1 MDKGR
6 DGGDTISLTQGL
18 PAYSLFSLYNPPGDE
33 QVCLV
38 EVGGKKGTGGRF
50 TNIECLLCFRHCASL
65 WVFVLFCF
73 LAVACGI
80 LVPQS
85 GIKLASFC
93 CGSANS

>member
-38 EVGGKKGTGGRF
+38 EVGGKKGDRGQ
-50 TNIECLLCFRHCASL
+50 IH
-65 WVFVLFCF
+65 
-73 LAVACGI
+73 
-80 LVPQS
+80 
-85 GIKLASFC
+85 KY
-93 CGSANS
+93 

>member
-38 EVGGKKGTGGRF
+38 EVGGKKGDRGQIHKYCYVSGTV
-50 TNIECLLCFRHCASL
+50 LASG
-65 WVFVLFCF
+65 FLFCF
-73 LAVACGI
+73 VFWLWHV
-80 LVPQS
+80 
-85 GIKLASFC
+85 
-93 CGSANS
+93 GS